1 MKSSEAGGQRG
12 TGSEGMH
19 RRRLQ
24 KERRLDCGP
33 WNKQGFSKFNGDL
46 FKIHVQT
53 SKPGLGT
60 KTVHF

>member
-1 MKSSEAGGQRG
+1 MRQGDNGAQGARGCVEQEEAAEIKRA
-12 TGSEGMH
+12 
-19 RRRLQ
+19 RLW
-24 KERRLDCGP
+24 P

-46 FKIHVQT
+46 FKVRVQT